1 MCQNPMMLI
10 RPESVS
16 HATPRCAT
24 YQAAGHSRKLLPI
37 INSLSAL
44 DFDPDVWSDVKTTS
58 EQMESSFEAVLLTL
72 PRNSPHRGV
81 VETLLE
87 KSRDALRAHNELFAS
102 HRRVCVSALSLRS

>member
-10 RPESVS
+10 RPEAMP
-16 HATPRCAT
+16 HATPRYAT

-44 DFDPDVWSDVKTTS
+44 DFDPDVWSDVRTTS
-58 EQMESSFEAVLLTL
+58 EKMESSFEAVLLTL
-72 PRNSPHRGV
+72 PNDSPQRSV

-87 KSRDALRAHNELFAS
+87 TSRNALRAHNELFAS